1 MAEGAEFS
9 VWADMR
15 VGRIQAAGLGSVAV
29 RDIAELVDVADPSW
43 PWLVSDFDS
52 SFTGYTVLEPDPDR
66 CRATLHQLQV
76 TARSPLGAIT
86 LNTGGILVHDGW
98 LRVYG
103 GSGGGPTGL
112 PSMAEVNGFPET
124 VEAGWQPSAG
134 LIVAHDVL
142 GGVFALNGMAPG
154 EHGRPGE
161 PGGVVYFSPTT
172 LTWQDTELGHSQWLT
187 WLLDGGAASHY
198 HDVLWPT
205 WRTEV
210 AELGLRDGIAVYP
223 FLWSREA
230 QEDMAATTRKAV
242 PLDQILS
249 THAES
254 CEPLGLA
261 RPGELG
267 NY

>member
-1 MAEGAEFS
+1 
-9 VWADMR
+9 VDNP
-15 VGRIQAAGLGSVAV
+15 GSDTL
-29 RDIAELVDVADPSW
+29 RDITELVDVPAPSW
-43 PWLVSDFDS
+43 PVLTDHLAS
-52 SFTGYTVLEPDPDR
+52 SFTSHVVLEPDPDR
-66 CRATLHQLQV
+66 CRATLLQLQV

-124 VEAGWQPSAG
+124 VEPGWQPPAG

-142 GGVFALNGMAPG
+142 GGVYALNGMEP
-154 EHGRPGE
+154 EQHGRPGD
-161 PGGVVYFSPTT
+161 PGGVVYFSPVT
-172 LTWQDTELGHSQWLT
+172 LTWQDMEMGHSQWLT

-210 AELGLRDGIAVYP
+210 AELGLRAGISVYP
-223 FLWSREA
+223 FLWSQEA
-230 QEDMAATTRKAV
+230 QEDMAATARKPI

-249 THAES
+249 VHTAS
-254 CEPLGLA
+254 CDQLGLA
-261 RPGELG
+261 QPGELG
-267 NY
+267 TTG